1 MIQGQN
7 ALPRMPAFAESHERG
22 TVTSCDDA
30 DAGGAERCRLTA
42 MSLTIAIGAS
52 LIKAR

>member
-7 ALPRMPAFAESHERG
+7 ALARMPAFAESHERG
-22 TVTSCDDA
+22 TVT
-30 DAGGAERCRLTA
+30 A
-42 MSLTIAIGAS
+42 MSLTIAIEAS